1 MIARLFAA
9 VALFY
14 IGGFLWFAALLP
26 QPAGAERSDAVIVPT
41 GGPGRIER
49 GLAVV
54 EAGEAKEMFVS
65 GVARQVTAGEFAD
78 QFAIDSPTMKCCVTL
93 GYAAVDT
100 RSNAKEAAQWVEER
114 RHRTVRVVTT
124 DWHMRRT
131 LSEFRDTMPEGV
143 RIMPDGVPSN
153 PSLATLFAEYNKHL
167 ASLVWR
173 TLPL

>member
-1 MIARLFAA
+1 MTRFLAA
-9 VALFY
+9 LVLLYAV
-14 IGGFLWFAALLP
+14 GFLWFAAFLP
-26 QPAGAERSDAVIVPT
+26 QPLDAQRTDAVIVPT

-49 GLAVV
+49 GLTTVRT
-54 EAGEAKEMFVS
+54 GEAKEMFVS
-65 GVARQVTAGEFAD
+65 GVARQVTPGEFAAEYD
-78 QFAIDSPTMKCCVTL
+78 ILPATMECCVTL

-100 RSNAKEAAQWVEER
+100 RGNAKEAAEWVETR
-114 RHRTVRVVTT
+114 KHRAIRLVTT

-143 RIMPDGVPSN
+143 EILADAVPSN

-173 TLPL
+173 SLPF